1 MARVANRIILIS
13 EDDGLDER
21 TKAELRAKFENEA
34 CRWCGGLHQRE
45 CPRIRHII
53 YNPSD
58 IREIREVEFWADSEW
73 DRSTVLWP
81 EDLV

>member
-1 MARVANRIILIS
+1 MAGMANRIVIIPDDGIS
-13 EDDGLDER
+13 EAD
-21 TKAELRAKFENEA
+21 KVELRMRFETDA

-45 CPRIRHII
+45 CPRIRHIT

-58 IREIREVEFWADSEW
+58 ERSVREVEFWGDFDW

-81 EDLV
+81 EDVL

>member
-1 MARVANRIILIS
+1 MKVIVIPD
-13 EDDGLDER
+13 EGLSDR
-21 TKAELRAKFENEA
+21 DKAELLERFATEG

-45 CPRIRHII
+45 CPRIKHIV

-58 IREIREVEFWADSEW
+58 ERSVREVEFWADSEW
-73 DRSTVLWP
+73 DRSGVLWP